1 MRSVWLVL
9 STLFVCSLL
18 CGAQGVP
25 KGYDGPLPMPG
36 RRPEVWKADPQP
48 AQARK
53 IDVIKLKT
61 QADEMAKLA
70 AGVPPDI
77 EQLKR
82 GLLSKD
88 LEHNLKRIEKLSK
101 QLRQEL
107 NQ

>member
-1 MRSVWLVL
+1 MRSLWLIL
-9 STLFVCSLL
+9 LTLFVCSLL

-36 RRPEVWKADPQP
+36 RRPEIWKVDPQP
-48 AQARK
+48 APARK
-53 IDVIKLKT
+53 IDVVKLRT
-61 QADEMAKLA
+61 QADELAKLA

-77 EQLKR
+77 DQLKK

-88 LEHNLKRIEKLSK
+88 LQHNLKRIEKLSK

-107 NQ
+107 NE

>member
-9 STLFVCSLL
+9 STLFVGSLL

-36 RRPEVWKADPQP
+36 RRPEVWKVDPQP
-48 AQARK
+48 VQARRV
-53 IDVIKLKT
+53 DVVKLKT
-61 QADEMAKLA
+61 QADEMARLA

-77 EQLKR
+77 EQLKK
-82 GLLSKD
+82 GLISKD
-88 LEHNLKRIEKLSK
+88 LAHNLKRIEKLSK

-107 NQ
+107 TE

>member
-9 STLFVCSLL
+9 STLFVGSLL

-36 RRPEVWKADPQP
+36 RRPEVWKVDPQP
-48 AQARK
+48 TQARK
-53 IDVIKLKT
+53 IDVVKLKT
-61 QADEMAKLA
+61 QADELAKLA

-77 EQLKR
+77 EQLKK

-107 NQ
+107 NE

>member
-1 MRSVWLVL
+1 MRLVWLVL
-9 STLFVCSLL
+9 SLLFVCSLL

-36 RRPEVWKADPQP
+36 RRPELWKVEPQP
-48 AQARK
+48 APAHK
-53 IDVIKLKT
+53 IDLLRLKT
-61 QADEMAKLA
+61 QADELAKLA
-70 AGVPPDI
+70 AGVPPNI
-77 EQLKR
+77 EQLKK

-107 NQ
+107 NE

>member
-1 MRSVWLVL
+1 MRSLWLVFFIL
-9 STLFVCSLL
+9 CAGSLL

-36 RRPEVWKADPQP
+36 RKPEVWKVDPQP
-48 AQARK
+48 APARK
-53 IDVIKLKT
+53 IDVLKLQT
-61 QADEMAKLA
+61 QADELAKLA

-77 EQLKR
+77 EQLKK

-107 NQ
+107 NE